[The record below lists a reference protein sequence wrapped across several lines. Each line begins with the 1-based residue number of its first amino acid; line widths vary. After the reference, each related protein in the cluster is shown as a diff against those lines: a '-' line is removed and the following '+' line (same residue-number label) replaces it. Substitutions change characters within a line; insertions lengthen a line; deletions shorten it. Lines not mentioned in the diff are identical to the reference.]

1 MVQIRPTLQADS
13 TFSACFV
20 VQSSGMSAPDGNSMA
35 SDQEVPFRVGPG
47 RVLFRFGRPHTIIA
61 TTAQAAGIFIL
72 AVAGAPL
79 TAQAL
84 WLLAIAWLGSLL
96 TNLYVVGLNQLTDV
110 DIDKVNKPSLPLAS
124 GDLSARWGKWIVAIA
139 GTSALFIG
147 ATQSLA
153 LFLTFAVIMAIGTL
167 YSLRPTRLK
176 ERPFW
181 AALSIAFARGFM
193 ANAGLYL
200 NYTGQLDIPVDTG
213 TMAWVLLFFFGFGL
227 VIALY
232 KDIPDT
238 EGDQTYN
245 VRTYSVRLGQQ
256 RVFAAG
262 RWLLTAIFLVP
273 IAAGVI
279 RLPGLDGVILVVAHV
294 LLIALF
300 WVLSGRTDPGNPA
313 SIMRLYL
320 ALWAIFYSEYL
331 VLALAAVAGSGL

>member
-1 MVQIRPTLQADS
+1 MS
-13 TFSACFV
+13 TPESKPV
-20 VQSSGMSAPDGNSMA
+20 VEEPSTS
-35 SDQEVPFRVGPG
+35 VPIGPG

-61 TTAQAAGIFIL
+61 TAAQAAGIFIL
-72 AVAGAPL
+72 TIAGTPL

-84 WLLAIAWLGSLL
+84 WLFVIAWIGSLL

-110 DIDKVNKPSLPLAS
+110 DIDKLNKPTLPVAS
-124 GDLSARWGKWIVAIA
+124 GDLSARHGRWIVAIA
-139 GTSALFIG
+139 GVSALIIG

-153 LFLTFAVIMAIGTL
+153 LFVTFAVIMAIGTL
-167 YSLRPTRLK
+167 YSLRPTRFK
-176 ERPFW
+176 ERPLL

-200 NYTGQLDIPVDTG
+200 NYTSQLDIPVNTG

-238 EGDQTYN
+238 DGDETYD

-256 RVFAAG
+256 RVFAVG
-262 RWLLTAIFLVP
+262 RWILTAIFFIP
-273 IAAGVI
+273 IVAGII
-279 RLPGLDGVILVVAHV
+279 RLPGLEGIILVVAHLG
-294 LLIALF
+294 LLALF
-300 WVLSGRTDPGNPA
+300 WYLSLRTDPDDSA

-320 ALWAIFYSEYL
+320 ALWAVFYSEYL
-331 VLALAAVAGSGL
+331 VLSLAAIAGSGL